1 MSARENL
8 RSQWRS
14 TTPSTLLYAPANDDR
29 KAGKVDKFGAEAIIL
44 DLEDAVPIDQKVQ
57 ARGQARSRVAEI
69 DDSILRFIRVNNM
82 ETDLTEDDIRQVAC
96 ADLDGIV
103 YPKVQSADELRQVDD
118 WITRAEAEQGLE
130 PGQIALVALVET
142 AYGVSRVDDIL
153 DRAPDR
159 LLTIG
164 FGLGDYS
171 LDMGVQLTDFAT
183 ELDYPRGRLSVAA
196 RAAGLAYAI
205 DGPWLRVSDIDGLR
219 NDSRRSRSFG
229 FAGRQVIHPSHVAP
243 ATQEY
248 MGLTEERIDY
258 YRRVIIGF
266 EGAVA
271 EGSAALQIDGQL
283 VDYPIYHQ
291 AQRALAA
298 MDPVQ
303 GQ

>member
-8 RSQWRS
+8 RARWRS
-14 TTPSTLLYAPANDDR
+14 ATPATLLYAPANDDR
-29 KAGKVDKFGAEAIIL
+29 KAGKVDKFGAEAVIL

-69 DDSILRFIRVNNM
+69 DDSILRFVRVNNM
-82 ETDLTEDDIRQVAC
+82 ETDLTREDIRQVAC
-96 ADLDGIV
+96 PDLDGFV
-103 YPKVQSADELRQVDD
+103 YPKVQTAEELWQVDS
-118 WITRAEAEQGLE
+118 WMAEAEVELGLDA
-130 PGQIALVALVET
+130 GQISLIALVET
-142 AYGVSRVDDIL
+142 ARGVSRVDDIL
-153 DRAPDR
+153 DRVPDR

-171 LDMGVQLTDFAT
+171 VDMGVQLTDFGT

-205 DGPWLRVSDIDGLR
+205 DGPWLRVPDIDGLR
-219 NDSRRSRSFG
+219 GDTKRSRSFG
-229 FAGRQVIHPSHVAP
+229 FAGRQVIHPTHVAP

-248 MGLTEERIDY
+248 LGLTEERIDY
-258 YRRVIIGF
+258 YRRVVVGF
-266 EGAVA
+266 EDAIA

-283 VDYPIYHQ
+283 VDYPIYYQ

-298 MDPVQ
+298 IPPVQ
-303 GQ
+303 G